1 MAISRNVKVR
11 MLMTNNVVCMYCTWV
26 HTCVLQY
33 SNSRQLKYLEQM
45 SRFIQVGRSSTI
57 IIMIRT
63 PVREHSI
70 LHSSNVSSAD
80 ANNDNDFSCNILVNK
95 VFSLVTCFLPPAVYK
110 LSSTLSS
117 WLFPNAKLIIE
128 HIIINPDSWTLLI
141 SSSII
146 AIIPLQ

>member
-11 MLMTNNVVCMYCTWV
+11 TLMTNNVVCMYCTWV

-33 SNSRQLKYLEQM
+33 SNSRQLKYLQQM
-45 SRFIQVGRSSTI
+45 SRFIQVGRSTTI

-70 LHSSNVSSAD
+70 LHSPNVDYAD
-80 ANNDNDFSCNILVNK
+80 ATDNDFSCNILVNK
-95 VFSLVTCFLPPAVYK
+95 VFSLVTCFLLPAVYK